1 MENNLP
7 TPLVD
12 NDYLLQK
19 FKGKGGWIHVAFPE
33 IKQDKR
39 SYFGLVKVRGRID
52 NYEISNANLMPVG
65 DGTMFLAVNSE
76 IRKQIGK
83 NEGDMVHV
91 TLYSLELPP
100 VDTEDFFICLQ
111 DEPAALERFNRLP
124 ENEQQKLL
132 EWIYSVKND
141 QLKVERI
148 AQTIDRLNNYHL

>member
-1 MENNLP
+1 
-7 TPLVD
+7 
-12 NDYLLQK
+12 
-19 FKGKGGWIHVAFPE
+19 
-33 IKQDKR
+33 
-39 SYFGLVKVRGRID
+39 
-52 NYEISNANLMPVG
+52 MPVG

-148 AQTIDRLNNYHL
+148 AQTIDRLNDYHL

>member
-1 MENNLP
+1 M
-7 TPLVD
+7 
-12 NDYLLQK
+12 
-19 FKGKGGWIHVAFPE
+19 AFPE

-65 DGTMFLAVNSE
+65 DGSMFLAVNAE

-83 NEGDMVHV
+83 NEGDIVHV
-91 TLYSLELPP
+91 ILYSLELPP
-100 VDTEDFFICLQ
+100 VDTDDFFICLQ
-111 DEPAALERFNRLP
+111 DEPAALQHFNRLP

-148 AQTIDRLNNYHL
+148 AQTIDRLNNIPISGT